1 MSTSTAPRGTSV
13 IIATFIVALLLTIV
27 PMPDW
32 LAVARPEWG
41 ALFLLYWCIM
51 LPFRVGVGS
60 AWVLGLMLD
69 VLRGA
74 LLGQHALALTVV
86 AYLALKLHLRLRL
99 YPLRQ
104 QALSVLVLVTIFQL
118 LLLWTSGMIGK
129 PATSWLYWL
138 PALSS
143 MLVWPLVFGALTAVR
158 RGFDVA

>member
-1 MSTSTAPRGTSV
+1 MSTTSAPRGTPV
-13 IIATFIVALLLTIV
+13 IIVTFAAALVLTVI

-32 LAVARPEWG
+32 LALARPEWG
-41 ALFLLYWCIM
+41 ALFLLFWCIV

-60 AWVLGLMLD
+60 AWIVGLLLD

-74 LLGQHALALTVV
+74 LLGQHALALTVIT
-86 AYLALKLHLRLRL
+86 YLALKLHLRLRA
-99 YPLRQ
+99 YPLWQ

-129 PATSWLYWL
+129 PATSWVYWL

-143 MLVWPLVFGALTAVR
+143 MLVWPLVFGALSALR